1 MRKKAGIVLCIIG
14 AVLIIS
20 AIMLVNLPTH
30 QDVQANDNEDITEVT
45 QEGIDE
51 GKNDITTEYQGE
63 TKQSTSQARADSN
76 AENTIQSN
84 TKQSAH
90 DINPEVYKWPCGSTF
105 YQDWEEPKL
114 VVEFA
119 KNKEYYE
126 QIAEQFLE
134 YEGKDVDFYADADGL
149 YFDECSNEGNVKIS
163 YDKEKLMDLL
173 EKSKI
178 SAFSVYKDYIIFH
191 TDISDNSEI
200 KYLYDETLTYNDS
213 FPSEEDSLI
222 SSDWMVNI
230 APYWWWEDLGDG
242 K

>member
-30 QDVQANDNEDITEVT
+30 QEGRANDNEDITEVT

-76 AENTIQSN
+76 ADNTIQSN

-105 YQDWEEPKL
+105 YQDWEESKL
-114 VVEFA
+114 IVEFA

-126 QIAEQFLE
+126 QIAEQF
-134 YEGKDVDFYADADGL
+134 
-149 YFDECSNEGNVKIS
+149 
-163 YDKEKLMDLL
+163 
-173 EKSKI
+173 
-178 SAFSVYKDYIIFH
+178 
-191 TDISDNSEI
+191 
-200 KYLYDETLTYNDS
+200 
-213 FPSEEDSLI
+213 
-222 SSDWMVNI
+222 
-230 APYWWWEDLGDG
+230 
-242 K
+242 